1 MVKLTVNFNK
11 SKIITA
17 MVKTINESIQ
27 PSYKVTSESNDVL
40 AIVHETSSNY
50 IYFTFKIE
58 TNIPTFI
65 METNY
70 FSNDSKHL
78 FTDIEYFCSLTIACS
93 EIVRIIKTVNK
104 ANRLINQ
111 HISE

>member
-1 MVKLTVNFNK
+1 
-11 SKIITA
+11 
-17 MVKTINESIQ
+17 
-27 PSYKVTSESNDVL
+27 
-40 AIVHETSSNY
+40 
-50 IYFTFKIE
+50 
-58 TNIPTFI
+58 